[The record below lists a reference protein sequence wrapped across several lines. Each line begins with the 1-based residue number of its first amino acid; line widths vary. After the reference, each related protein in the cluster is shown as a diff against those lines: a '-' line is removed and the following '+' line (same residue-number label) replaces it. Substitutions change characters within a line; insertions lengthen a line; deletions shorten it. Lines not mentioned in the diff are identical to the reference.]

1 MNAPLVEVIAAEL
14 NAPVSAEVK
23 AAAAALARRP
33 GALAVL
39 FYGSVLRTG
48 DLDGVLDFYV
58 LTDGIRGRGLRAL
71 ATRWLWP
78 DVSYVEIPAGA
89 RTIRAKV
96 ATMPI
101 ETFRTAVEGRSL
113 DTTIWARFTQPA
125 ALVWA
130 ADAAVA
136 RRVVDAVAMAVT
148 TAARFAA
155 VLGPE
160 RGEAADYWSA
170 LFRQTYT
177 AEFRVERPGRERQI
191 LAYHPERYVR
201 LLPLAWDAA
210 GIGHPRAAAGVLAP
224 TVPPAV
230 RRAMTRAWGARRR
243 AGKPLNLAR
252 LVKAAFT
259 FEGATRYAL
268 WKLERH
274 TGVHLPLTPWR
285 ERHPILAAPGVL
297 WRVWRGTRISPAR

>member
-1 MNAPLVEVIAAEL
+1 MNAPLVEVIAEEL
-14 NAPVSAEVK
+14 NAPVPAEVS
-23 AAAAALARRP
+23 AAAAALARKP
-33 GALAVL
+33 GVLAVL

-48 DLDGVLDFYV
+48 DFDGVLDFYV
-58 LTDGIRGRGLRAL
+58 LTDGIRSRGLRAL

-78 DVSYVEIPAGA
+78 DVSYVETTVGT

-96 ATMPI
+96 ATMPVD
-101 ETFRTAVEGRSL
+101 TFRTAVEGRSL

-136 RRVVDAVAMAVT
+136 RRVVEAVATAVT

-191 LAYHPERYVR
+191 LAYHPERYDR
-201 LLPLAWDAA
+201 LLPFAWDAA
-210 GIGHPRAAAGVLAP
+210 GIGHARDGDVLVP
-224 TVPPAV
+224 TVPA
-230 RRAMTRAWGARRR
+230 AMRQTVTRAWRARRR
-243 AGKPLNLAR
+243 AGKPLNVAR

-274 TGVHLPLTPWR
+274 TGVQLPLTPWR